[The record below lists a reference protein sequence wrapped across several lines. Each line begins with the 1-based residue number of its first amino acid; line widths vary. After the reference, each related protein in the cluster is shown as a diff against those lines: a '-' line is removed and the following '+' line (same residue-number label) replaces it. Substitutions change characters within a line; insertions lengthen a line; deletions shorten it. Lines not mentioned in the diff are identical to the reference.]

1 MSEFAVV
8 VTALT
13 EHAARLRGFSGEIDT
28 ARGSVARGAGA
39 AADTPA
45 AGAVEHLT
53 GHIHGRLADFGAAAD
68 ALHGAVTRAGAA
80 YTRADASVEK
90 SAR

>member
-1 MSEFAVV
+1 MSKFVV
-8 VTALT
+8 VATALT
-13 EHAARLRGFSGEIDT
+13 EHAARLRGFSGEIET
-28 ARGSVARGAGA
+28 ARGCVARGATA

-53 GHIHGRLADFGAAAD
+53 GHVHGRLADFAAAAD
-68 ALHGAVTRAGAA
+68 ALHSAVTGAGDA
-80 YTRADASVEK
+80 YARADASVEE

>member
-13 EHAARLRGFSGEIDT
+13 EHATRLRGFSGDIDT
-28 ARGSVARGAGA
+28 ARGRVARGAGA

-45 AGAVEHLT
+45 AGAVEHLA
-53 GHIHGRLADFGAAAD
+53 GHVHGRLADFGAAAD
-68 ALHGAVTRAGAA
+68 ALHSAVTGAGAA
-80 YTRADASVEK
+80 YTRADICVEE